1 MRVRVF
7 AVLLVAICVMSLAV
21 IAQAAGVSLGVESK
35 GTYICWFTYP
45 GTGGTQQVTE
55 PVRVQ
60 GDKANLSIVDIPGSD
75 LKPVTLCVMD
85 RKTGNVAVIPLK
97 GKDSIQVKDSNFE
110 YVGNVAL
117 RVVAEDG
124 SPVESAIIK
133 VTDGVGDEHVVAL
146 TPADEGMIHLRN
158 VAAGQINVKVQTD
171 GLKKTIDSDVEL
183 PLERDTP
190 AFQTDIRVSG
200 DVNTVSATTEPSE
213 SSEKPGKHSEKSES
227 GKKKESSGG
236 GSLLSSLV
244 GVILL
249 ALIIATVWTILKSK
263 GITAKDT
270 LQKLGVQVNEDGQE
284 PAIPGQPQSPIPAV
298 DSNKCP
304 FCGQDKDAAGNC
316 ACSLTGAPAAS
327 VSSASAVFAPRL
339 IGSQGVYAMRIFE
352 LKVTNIV
359 GREPSCD
366 VALPEDTTVSRRH
379 AVITVSGSECSI
391 KDEGSSNGTYINGA
405 KVTEQTLKPGDE
417 LRIGDSKFRYEA

>member
-1 MRVRVF
+1 MG
-7 AVLLVAICVMSLAV
+7 LAV
-21 IAQAAGVSLGVESK
+21 IAQATGVSLEIESK

-45 GTGGTQQVTE
+45 GTGGVQQVTQ

-60 GDKANLSIVDIPGSD
+60 GDKANLSTVDIPGSD

-85 RKTGNVAVIPLK
+85 RKSGNVAVLPLK
-97 GKDSIQVKDSNFE
+97 GKDTIQVKESNFE
-110 YVGNVAL
+110 YVGNVTF
-117 RVVAEDG
+117 RIVAEDA
-124 SPVESAIIK
+124 SPVESAIVK

-146 TPADEGMIHLRN
+146 TPADEGLIHLRN
-158 VAAGQINVKVQTD
+158 VAAGQINIKVQTD

-183 PLERDTP
+183 PLDRDTP

-200 DVNTVSATTEPSE
+200 DVNTVAATTQSSE
-213 SSEKPGKHSEKSES
+213 SSEKPGKHSEKSKSSE
-227 GKKKESSGG
+227 KKESSSGN
-236 GSLLSSLV
+236 SILSSLV

-249 ALIIATVWTILKSK
+249 ALIIAVVWTIMKSK

-284 PAIPGQPQSPIPAV
+284 PVVPGQPQSPIPAV

-304 FCGQDKDAAGNC
+304 FCGQDKDAVGNC
-316 ACSLTGAPAAS
+316 ACSLTSAPAAS
-327 VSSASAVFAPRL
+327 ISSASAVFTPRL
-339 IGSQGVYAMRIFE
+339 IGSQGVYAMRVFE
-352 LKVTNIV
+352 LKATNIV
-359 GREPSCD
+359 GREHSCD

-391 KDEGSSNGTYINGA
+391 KDEGSSNGTFINGA
-405 KVTEQTLKPGDE
+405 KVAEQTLKPGDE

>member
-7 AVLLVAICVMSLAV
+7 AVLLVAICMIGLAV
-21 IAQAAGVSLGVESK
+21 IAQAAGVSLEAESK

-60 GDKANLSIVDIPGSD
+60 GDKASLSIVDIPGSD

-97 GKDSIQVKDSNFE
+97 GKDTIQVKDSNFE
-110 YVGNVAL
+110 YVGNVTF
-117 RVVAEDG
+117 RIVAEDA
-124 SPVESAIIK
+124 SPVESAIVK

-190 AFQTDIRVSG
+190 SFETDIRVSG
-200 DVNTVSATTEPSE
+200 DVNTVSATIEPSD
-213 SSEKPGKHSEKSES
+213 SKSGKHSAKSES
-227 GKKKESSGG
+227 AKKKESSGG

-263 GITAKDT
+263 GVTAKDT

-284 PAIPGQPQSPIPAV
+284 PVIPGQPQSPIPAV

-304 FCGQDKDAAGNC
+304 FCGQDKDASGNC
-316 ACSLTGAPAAS
+316 ACSLTGTSVAS
-327 VSSASAVFAPRL
+327 VSSTSTVFAPRL

-352 LKVTNIV
+352 LKATNIV

-391 KDEGSSNGTYINGA
+391 RDEGSSNGTFINGA